1 MVVEGTHGGDSLSSA
16 LRLDG
21 LLYLPSRPPVP
32 LSAVPFLV
40 GDDSLAHFLRY

>member
-21 LLYLPSRPPVP
+21 LLYLPSRPPEL